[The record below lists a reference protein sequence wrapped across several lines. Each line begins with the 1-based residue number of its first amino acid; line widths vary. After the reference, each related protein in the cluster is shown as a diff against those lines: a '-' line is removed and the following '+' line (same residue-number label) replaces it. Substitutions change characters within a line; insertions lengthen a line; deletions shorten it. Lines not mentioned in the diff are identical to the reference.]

1 MQWTALAPAEAD
13 LLEALRS
20 GDEAAFGQ
28 IVDELSP
35 GMLRM
40 ARLYVATDAAAE
52 EVVQE
57 TWLGALKGLDRFEGR
72 SSLKTWLYRILINVA
87 KTRGV
92 RDQRSV
98 PFSSAFDARAERDE
112 GVVDSERFLPEDHD
126 RWPGHWAVGPTP
138 WPDEAAETAESIELI
153 RTTVAGLPGPQRE
166 VITLRDIVGC
176 SAGETCTALGLT
188 EANQRVLLHRARSRV
203 RTALESEFNATEPTL

>member
-1 MQWTALAPAEAD
+1 MEGLAQAEQE
-13 LLEALRS
+13 LLDALRA
-20 GDEAAFGQ
+20 GDEAAFGRL
-28 IVDELSP
+28 VDELSP

-40 ARLYVATDAAAE
+40 ARLYVSTDAAAE

-57 TWLGALKGLDRFEGR
+57 TWLGALKGLDGFAGR

-98 PFSSAFDARAERDE
+98 PFSSAFDPRSNPGEPVMEPD
-112 GVVDSERFLPEDHD
+112 RFLPEDHE
-126 RWPGHWAVGPTP
+126 RWPGHWAVGPTR
-138 WPDEAAETAESIELI
+138 WPDEAAETAESLDLI
-153 RTTVAGLPGPQRE
+153 RTTVAELPAAQRE

-176 SAGETCTALGLT
+176 SAEETCSALGLS
-188 EANQRVLLHRARSRV
+188 EANQRVLLHRARARV
-203 RTALESEFNATEPTL
+203 RKALEREFDATEPTL

>member
-1 MQWTALAPAEAD
+1 MARAVDGLAPAEAD

-57 TWLGALKGLDRFEGR
+57 TWLGALKGLDGFEGR

-112 GVVDSERFLPEDHD
+112 GVVDSERSCPRSHD

-176 SAGETCTALGLT
+176 SAGETCTALG
-188 EANQRVLLHRARSRV
+188 
-203 RTALESEFNATEPTL
+203 

>member
-1 MQWTALAPAEAD
+1 MRTGGGVTVVRAVDGLAPAEAD

-35 GMLRM
+35 GLLRM

-57 TWLGALKGLDRFEGR
+57 TWLGALKGLDGFEGR

-98 PFSSAFDARAERDE
+98 PFSSAFDAAPSATRGWWTPSASCPRTTIA
-112 GVVDSERFLPEDHD
+112 G
-126 RWPGHWAVGPTP
+126 PGTGPWVPRPGPTRRP
-138 WPDEAAETAESIELI
+138 RPPS
-153 RTTVAGLPGPQRE
+153 
-166 VITLRDIVGC
+166 
-176 SAGETCTALGLT
+176 
-188 EANQRVLLHRARSRV
+188 RS
-203 RTALESEFNATEPTL
+203 S

>member
-1 MQWTALAPAEAD
+1 MARAVDGLAPADAD

-57 TWLGALKGLDRFEGR
+57 TWLGALKGLDSFEGR

-98 PFSSAFDARAERDE
+98 PFSSAFDARGERDE
-112 GVVDSERFLPEDHD
+112 GVVDSERFLA
-126 RWPGHWAVGPTP
+126 RGPRSL
-138 WPDEAAETAESIELI
+138 A
-153 RTTVAGLPGPQRE
+153 R
-166 VITLRDIVGC
+166 
-176 SAGETCTALGLT
+176 ALGLVPRPGPT
-188 EANQRVLLHRARSRV
+188 TRPRPPSRS
-203 RTALESEFNATEPTL
+203 S